1 MSERNASVPVRSA
14 PSAPAHGLLL
24 RRKCACGTHA
34 PGGGECAECSK
45 KRLGLQRKLS
55 VGASNDLFELEADRV
70 AEQVMS
76 VPASPRGV
84 RSPPRILRMANNA
97 DSHADTAPPSVDLA
111 LASSGSPLHPDLR
124 QDMEQRF
131 AHDFSRVRVHTG
143 STAEQSARDIN
154 ARAFTFGYDIVFG
167 AGQYA
172 PGSHAGKRLLSH
184 ELVHVVQQSRG
195 DSRIGVDEGWYSPD
209 MQGGRRI
216 FAHEPVNAPK
226 QSGSVPWRIQRQ
238 PEGKGT
244 AGTDAVE
251 SERVEKGQSKP
262 GQSDS
267 TPGDMD
273 AMTAEGSQ
281 NQASQTPADTVTP
294 GGHRAATAGVAACPD
309 APQKNVIVLAC
320 TAAPATAPPAKEK
333 AELPTPSTARF
344 GGDADRARFA
354 KELAQCHAE
363 RVVDDEIA
371 KRYRAD
377 VEQARKQA
385 ATEARTASEEAVKK
399 AVEGLADRREIAKAT
414 ARARIA
420 ARKSEAKRVADAE
433 AAVKKQDVASVTT
446 ELARKFED
454 ALATDYDNTIQGALT
469 RYGRGW
475 LNAMQH
481 RLDAARKRITK
492 EKNPKPKAGK
502 GETPPA
508 KSADVIASE
517 IEAEMT
523 DVRCDQNQWARQQIE
538 DISHAWAV
546 GRREQVD
553 SETIKQTASYL
564 SKFGPTYTPLAMVDI
579 PADIQSEKGM
589 AGVAP
594 EMADFL
600 TALKNDPKT
609 ASFKAGNYRGHGGGS
624 WAGKGFS
631 ADLTLS
637 TPLDQRGFWQHR
649 AAVDFLMQI
658 DATAKAMGARW
669 RVLYNDFRVAEEVN
683 AATGTRN
690 VEFMGTS
697 SATSINWHG
706 PAPLILHFHL
716 DLEIPQK
723 PNPTP
728 PTTQG
733 PAP

>member
-1 MSERNASVPVRSA
+1 MTECSASLAMKPA
-14 PSAPAHGLLL
+14 LSAPARGLLL
-24 RRKCACGTHA
+24 QRKCACGSHT
-34 PGGGECAECSK
+34 PDGGECVECSK
-45 KRLGLQRKLS
+45 KKLGLQRKLS
-55 VGASNDLFELEADRV
+55 VGASSDLFELEADRV

-76 VPASPRGV
+76 VSVLPIGMRA
-84 RSPPRILRMANNA
+84 PPRILHMTSGV
-97 DSHADTAPPSVDLA
+97 DSHADAAPPSVDLA
-111 LASSGSPLHPDLR
+111 LASSGSSLDPALR

-131 AHDFSRVRVHTG
+131 GHDFSRVRVHTG
-143 STAEQSARDIN
+143 SNAEQSARDIN
-154 ARAFTFGYDIVFG
+154 ARAFTIGHDIVFG
-167 AGQYA
+167 AGQYS

-184 ELVHVVQQSRG
+184 ELVHIVQQSPG
-195 DSRIGVDEGWYSPD
+195 DSHIGVDEGQYSQD
-209 MQGGRRI
+209 AQGGRRI
-216 FAHEPVNAPK
+216 LAPEPVDIPK
-226 QSGSVPWRIQRQ
+226 QSGGLPWRIQRQ
-238 PEGKGT
+238 PEDK
-244 AGTDAVE
+244 ASRTDAAE
-251 SERVEKGQSKP
+251 SERVEKGQSERE
-262 GQSDS
+262 QSES
-267 TPGDMD
+267 TPGDTD
-273 AMTAEGSQ
+273 AKTAQGSQ
-281 NQASQTPADTVTP
+281 SQASQPPADTVTQ
-294 GGHRAATAGVAACPD
+294 GGHRAATAGLAACPD
-309 APQKNVIVLAC
+309 APQKNIIVLAC
-320 TAAPATAPPAKEK
+320 TAVPATAPPVKEK
-333 AELPTPSTARF
+333 AELTTPSTARF

-377 VEQARKQA
+377 VEQAKKQA
-385 ATEARTASEEAVKK
+385 ATEAKTESEEVAKK
-399 AVEGLADRREIAKAT
+399 AIEGLTDRHEIAKVT
-414 ARARIA
+414 AREKIS
-420 ARKSEAKRVADAE
+420 ARKSAAKKVADAE
-433 AAVKKQDVASVTT
+433 AAVKKQDVVSVTI
-446 ELARKFED
+446 ELATKFED
-454 ALATDYDNTIQGALT
+454 ALATDYDNTIKGALA
-469 RYGRGW
+469 RYGSGW
-475 LNAMQH
+475 LNTMQL

-492 EKNPKPKAGK
+492 EKNAKPKVGK

-508 KSADVIASE
+508 KSADVIANE

-538 DISHAWAV
+538 DVSHAWAV

-553 SETIKQTASYL
+553 SQTIKQTASYL
-564 SKFGPTYTPLAMVDI
+564 SKFGPTYTPLATVDI
-579 PADIQSEKGM
+579 PVDIQSEKGM
-589 AGVAP
+589 PRVAP

-600 TALKNDPKT
+600 TTLKNDPKT
-609 ASFKAGNYRGHGGGS
+609 ASFKASNYRGHGGGS

-637 TPLDQRGFWQHR
+637 TPLDQRGFWQHS

-716 DLEIPQK
+716 DLDIPQK

-728 PTTQG
+728 LTTQG
-733 PAP
+733 PIP